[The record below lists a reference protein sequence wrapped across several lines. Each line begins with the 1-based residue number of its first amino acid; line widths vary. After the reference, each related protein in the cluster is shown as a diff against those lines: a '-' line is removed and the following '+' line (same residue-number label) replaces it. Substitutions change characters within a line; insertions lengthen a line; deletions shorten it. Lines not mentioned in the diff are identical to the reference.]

1 MIVKMKRNLLKLN
14 QNPEGILRGNNL
26 NLLHVGEGDIKF
38 VSPRKIIYLEGIA
51 PVKFDFF
58 SVYYTKRV
66 TIIKKTSSSHSCLAL
81 NK

>member
-38 VSPRKIIYLEGIA
+38 VSPRKIIYLEVIA

-58 SVYYTKRV
+58 PFIIPNELRLLKKRRV
-66 TIIKKTSSSHSCLAL
+66 LIVV
-81 NK
+81 